1 MGTGIV
7 GVVLTLAAVSGLRE
21 AVSTYMSLNL
31 SNAGLMRNCI
41 GKKKWEKEIRSGI
54 LIKDTNGAAR
64 WYLWR
69 CL

>member
-31 SNAGLMRNCI
+31 SNAGLMRNCMQKKN
-41 GKKKWEKEIRSGI
+41 GKKK
-54 LIKDTNGAAR
+54 
-64 WYLWR
+64 
-69 CL
+69 